1 MALRLL
7 HSRQD
12 FAGTFFLL
20 LRNAQDDTKLAFDI
34 EFDDFIHF
42 LLECI
47 TEENAM
53 NIKQL
58 YFFWQSQG

>member
-1 MALRLL
+1 MIALRLL

-20 LRNAQDDTKLAFDI
+20 LRNAQDDTKSAFDI

-42 LLECI
+42 LLNCI

-53 NIKQL
+53 KINPL
-58 YFFWQSQG
+58 FFWQSQG